1 MKRHHRNLIAPA
13 LILALATAVT
23 AASALAQGRMGR
35 GPSPED
41 RMDRLADKLNLTD
54 EQRAAAEKAF
64 SAHEQEMR
72 RRFEDLRT
80 AQDEL
85 HARIHA
91 DTLDESAIRSAS
103 AGVAA
108 VEEEMAVERAKLLKE
123 MRGILTAD
131 QYSQFEKMGP
141 PRDGRRAFRGRG
153 TGPGP
158 GPHAHRG
165 WSDDTE

>member
-1 MKRHHRNLIAPA
+1 MKIHHRKFVVPG
-13 LILALATAVT
+13 LILALVTAVT
-23 AASALAQGRMGR
+23 AAGAFAQGRMGR
-35 GPSPED
+35 GPSPEA
-41 RMDRLADKLNLTD
+41 RLDRLAQRLDLTAD
-54 EQRAAAEKAF
+54 QKAAVEKVFASHDREMQQR
-64 SAHEQEMR
+64 S
-72 RRFEDLRT
+72 EDLRA

-85 HARIHA
+85 HASIHA
-91 DTLDESAIRSAS
+91 DTFDESAVRSAS

-108 VEEEMAVERAKLLKE
+108 VEEEMAVGKAKMLKE

-131 QYSQFEKMGP
+131 QYSEFEKMGP

-153 TGPGP
+153 AGPGP